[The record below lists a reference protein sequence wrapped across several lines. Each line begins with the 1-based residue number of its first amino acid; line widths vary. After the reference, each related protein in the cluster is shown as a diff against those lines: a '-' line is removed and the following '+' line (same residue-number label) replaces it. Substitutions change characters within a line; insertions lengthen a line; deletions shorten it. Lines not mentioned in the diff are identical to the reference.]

1 MCGCAIIN
9 MWLQLLLH
17 WLGLF
22 HLVLRGKWAYT
33 WVNVISTPTASLR
46 TTYMCNYLCHLES
59 KGCGVLRGC
68 MGEHCKEFTSWAEQI
83 PWSRVHVC
91 ARRWVSDSLTVLGPT
106 CGHLFQLGP
115 QQKSQ
120 RTSESWPFQLQ
131 IHLHPPTLGGLC
143 LLSPHTPAT
152 HPVLKPENMP
162 THARA
167 YAILGPN
174 TLCVIGKLRPQR
186 GRHWFRAQYV
196 GRRDFPASS
205 VIKNLPASAG
215 EAGDVGSVLE
225 LGRFPGGGNGNPRQS
240 SCLENPTDRRCW
252 WAAVQELR
260 RVGHDWATE
269 YACACVGR
277 IQKKSDD
284 SNFLGHHSI
293 PPSYLVWKWKPLRSW
308 WTRAIPLQLRPFISL
323 HVHNHRGV
331 HKQKQTPQLGTVG
344 GWLRK
349 NRHNRSDKWERRGKL
364 ETALPWIRY
373 TYCPGDPSGGP
384 QNDGD
389 SRNTYSPACAWAISL
404 VSPGDMVWGL
414 TTHHSQIWETEH
426 TPYLLG

>member
-1 MCGCAIIN
+1 MCGCPIIN

-33 WVNVISTPTASLR
+33 WVKFTSTPTASLR
-46 TTYMCNYLCHLES
+46 TTYMCNYPCHLES

-83 PWSRVHVC
+83 PWSRVHIC

-115 QQKSQ
+115 QPQ

-152 HPVLKPENMP
+152 HPVLMEPENMP
-162 THARA
+162 IHARA

-205 VIKNLPASAG
+205 EIKNSPASAG

-225 LGRFPGGGNGNPRQS
+225 LGRFP
-240 SCLENPTDRRCW
+240 
-252 WAAVQELR
+252 LR
-260 RVGHDWATE
+260 RKWQPMPVFLPGESHGQKMLVGCSPGVA
-269 YACACVGR
+269 
-277 IQKKSDD
+277 KS
-284 SNFLGHHSI
+284 
-293 PPSYLVWKWKPLRSW
+293 
-308 WTRAIPLQLRPFISL
+308 WTRLSNWVCMCVCGQNPEEKWWFQFPRPPLNPSIIFSL
-323 HVHNHRGV
+323 EM
-331 HKQKQTPQLGTVG
+331 K
-344 GWLRK
+344 
-349 NRHNRSDKWERRGKL
+349 
-364 ETALPWIRY
+364 ALKILV
-373 TYCPGDPSGGP
+373 
-384 QNDGD
+384 
-389 SRNTYSPACAWAISL
+389 NTSHP
-404 VSPGDMVWGL
+404 L
-414 TTHHSQIWETEH
+414 TTQAI
-426 TPYLLG
+426 YLSAFP